1 MTEVT
6 NKIDSR
12 LVSVAPMLDWTD
24 RHCRYFH
31 RLLAPDAVLYTEMVT
46 TGAIIHGDPDR
57 HLAFNEE
64 EHPLA
69 LQLGGSEPAE
79 LARCA
84 RIAEQRGYDEVNL
97 NLGCPSERVQ
107 RGSFGACLMLEP
119 DLVADCLKAMQDTVG
134 IPVTVKTRLGVDGH
148 DSFEFASGFIHRL
161 AQAGCR
167 TFIVHARKAYLSG
180 LSPKQNRDVP
190 PLNYEWVYDLKREM
204 PELEI
209 VVNGGIDSLQA
220 AQAHLEAVDGVM
232 IGRAAYQN
240 PWILAECQ
248 QRLFGGQLPARETI
262 VEQMGS
268 YIERQ
273 VAQGVAVKH
282 VSRHMLGLFQGL
294 PGARA
299 WRRHLSENA
308 HRDDT
313 NTVLLQQALAA
324 MKGRAR

>member
-1 MTEVT
+1 
-6 NKIDSR
+6 
-12 LVSVAPMLDWTD
+12 
-24 RHCRYFH
+24 
-31 RLLAPDAVLYTEMVT
+31 
-46 TGAIIHGDPDR
+46 
-57 HLAFNEE
+57 
-64 EHPLA
+64 
-69 LQLGGSEPAE
+69 
-79 LARCA
+79 
-84 RIAEQRGYDEVNL
+84 
-97 NLGCPSERVQ
+97 
-107 RGSFGACLMLEP
+107 
-119 DLVADCLKAMQDTVG
+119 VG